1 MSPALAIA
9 CHFLLVSGTALFLT
23 PMAPLVVVFSL
34 IFQNMFVSIF
44 SDFLVDQNDYNFV
57 RGYNFLTMMILWLW
71 LFGQYGLNW
80 RSYGRTVNRI
90 MGAGLIGFGLIGVYF
105 LLGMAKNPSGAI
117 IYLRNIISP
126 LVIFQIFFLTSLRS
140 RQPLTPFFVTITIL
154 VIILGFIE
162 MLDRELWL
170 DMVNGWRLWEVGN
183 REAVLGLVADKSAKE
198 TGLIVRNILDTMRV
212 AFLNTPLL
220 GENSFVILRMSGPNI
235 HAISYSYVLAFLSIL
250 MLMNRRW
257 YLTLPIIPLLLLA
270 SAKGSM
276 IMMLLAF
283 SALLAR
289 KLFGAVFAIGALLFV
304 LAVYI
309 GLGIITGLNIGD
321 FHVLGFMGGVYN
333 FIGYPF
339 GNGLG
344 DGGNLVSNFNNLDWP
359 AYQAAGRTPI
369 AMESA
374 VGVMLHQMGIATFGL
389 LAVYA
394 WIAAQ
399 TYKVSLESRINLHS
413 IASFILIIVMVN
425 GIFQEEAIFSPL
437 ALGLI
442 MGLNGHILGQAS
454 GRDDTS
460 Q

>member
-1 MSPALAIA
+1 
-9 CHFLLVSGTALFLT
+9 
-23 PMAPLVVVFSL
+23 
-34 IFQNMFVSIF
+34 
-44 SDFLVDQNDYNFV
+44 
-57 RGYNFLTMMILWLW
+57 
-71 LFGQYGLNW
+71 
-80 RSYGRTVNRI
+80 
-90 MGAGLIGFGLIGVYF
+90 
-105 LLGMAKNPSGAI
+105 
-117 IYLRNIISP
+117 
-126 LVIFQIFFLTSLRS
+126 
-140 RQPLTPFFVTITIL
+140 
-154 VIILGFIE
+154 
-162 MLDRELWL
+162 
-170 DMVNGWRLWEVGN
+170 
-183 REAVLGLVADKSAKE
+183 
-198 TGLIVRNILDTMRV
+198 
-212 AFLNTPLL
+212 
-220 GENSFVILRMSGPNI
+220 
-235 HAISYSYVLAFLSIL
+235 
-250 MLMNRRW
+250 
-257 YLTLPIIPLLLLA
+257 
-270 SAKGSM
+270 M